1 MAYDSETP
9 PKKLPDAQPK
19 TRSKL
24 KDEDF
29 LAIVRSERQQ
39 SVGFEHDNVL
49 LTEREAAL
57 NYFKGQMDDMP
68 SLPNRSSQVSTDI
81 ADAIETVLPDL
92 IDIFVGGDDV
102 AMFKATSQQD
112 EQAASQETE
121 YVNQVV
127 YQENDGFLILYSM
140 FKDALQSKTGVVKF
154 WWEAKPIKPEF
165 FTGKTDLEVAL
176 TGVDGNVSDITVD
189 GQKDESG
196 EDTYS
201 FTLTNEDPGGEVK
214 IMAVPPEDFTVARDT
229 VNLADTTY
237 CAFRTRPRAQ
247 DLIAQG
253 IDADTVE
260 DLPPYGQTSDD
271 QVQLSRDTAGEH
283 SDQHNVVGP
292 YNLRTVEVVE
302 HFVRVD
308 ADEDGTPELWRI
320 LTGGNET
327 MLIEKEQIDRLPFAA
342 ITPFIVTH
350 RFYGE
355 SIADRLMQIQRIK
368 TALLRMWLDSGY
380 FALNQRHEVAS
391 QGSDPQ
397 FTIADLLR
405 NEPGLPVRVKVAGSV
420 VPIATPGLGFDV
432 AAAMEYVSTMSEQRT
447 GVVRNAQGLN
457 PDTLH
462 DTAGGMEKLMT
473 AAQKRVRM
481 IARIFAETGV
491 KDMFLG
497 VHALLRKHKH
507 STEAK
512 VGGQWTPVDCSEWS
526 ERTKMTVSIG
536 RSEAEEAAAM
546 AGVLTVQQEM
556 VKLQGGANG
565 PIVTLPNI
573 YAAAIRA
580 TEKAGEK
587 DADQFFTDPS
597 TQQPQPPQPNP
608 EAMKAQSDAQQDQAE
623 LQAKTQQDQAELQAK
638 TQMEQAK
645 LAQQDKEH
653 TDRITLDYADAHDKD
668 ERERLKLQ
676 YEHEREVMKLQAEMQ
691 IKREEMDTKRADVD
705 NRLQIEQQKIQAS
718 IQIALI
724 AAQGQETS
732 DTVRAQAE
740 GARMS
745 VDLELQD
752 REHAHQAE
760 QAESAQDAAIE
771 QIKAAPKPVVGK
783 PK

>member
-1 MAYDSETP
+1 M
-9 PKKLPDAQPK
+9 PDAPK

-24 KDEDF
+24 TDDDF
-29 LAIVRSERQQ
+29 LNIVRSERQQ

-49 LTEREAAL
+49 LTEREQAL

-68 SLPNRSSQVSTDI
+68 SLPNRSSAVSTDI

-102 AMFKATSQQD
+102 AMFKAMSQQD
-112 EQAASQETE
+112 EQAAEQETE

-154 WWEAKPIKPEF
+154 WWEKKPIKPEYF
-165 FTGKTDLEVAL
+165 EGKSIIELAL
-176 TGVDGNVSDITVD
+176 LGSDGTVEDFEQD
-189 GQKDESG
+189 GQDETGQPTFSL
-196 EDTYS
+196 
-201 FTLTNEDPGGEVK
+201 TLTNEDPGGEVK
-214 IMAVPPEDFTVARDT
+214 IMPVPPEDFTVARDT
-229 VNLADTTY
+229 VSLADTTY

-253 IDADTVE
+253 IDASIVE

-271 QVQLSRDTAGEH
+271 QVQLARDTAGEH

-292 YNLRTVEVVE
+292 WNLRQVEVIE

-355 SIADRLMQIQRIK
+355 SIADRLIQIQRIK

-380 FALNQRHEVAS
+380 FALNQRHEVSA
-391 QGSDPQ
+391 QGSTE
-397 FTIADLLR
+397 FTISDLLR
-405 NEPGLPVRVKVAGSV
+405 NEPGLPVRVKSAGTV
-420 VPIATPGLGFDV
+420 TPIPSPGLGFDV
-432 AAAMEYVSTMSEQRT
+432 SAAMEYVSTMSEQRT

-507 STEAK
+507 LTTAK
-512 VGGQWTPVDCSEWS
+512 VGGQWTPVDCSEWA

-536 RSEAEEAAAM
+536 RSEAEEAM
-546 AGVLTVQQEM
+546 ALQGVLAVQKEIIG
-556 VKLQGGANG
+556 LQGGAQG
-565 PIVTLPNI
+565 PLVTLENV
-573 YAAAIRA
+573 YAAATRA

-587 DADQFFTDPS
+587 DADRYFTDPS

-608 EAMKAQSDAQQDQAE
+608 EAIKAQADAQQDQAE
-623 LQAKTQQDQAELQAK
+623 LQAKTQI
-638 TQMEQAK
+638 EQAK

-653 TDRITLDYADAHDKD
+653 QDRIALEYAEAHDKD
-668 ERERLKLQ
+668 QREVAKLQ
-676 YEHEREVMKLQAEMQ
+676 MEHERELEKIASAERIAML
-691 IKREEMDTKRADVD
+691 ESETKRADVD
-705 NRLQIEQQKIQAS
+705 ARLQLEQQKLQTS
-718 IQIALI
+718 IEIALI
-724 AAQGQETS
+724 QAQGQETG
-732 DTVRAQAE
+732 TQVRAQAE
-740 GARMS
+740 AARMS
-745 VDLELQD
+745 VDIELQ
-752 REHAHQAE
+752 EHQHAHEAE
-760 QAESAQDAAIE
+760 QAQEDRKAQVAAA
-771 QIKAAPKPVVGK
+771 KAAPKPVAGK
-783 PK
+783 PA